1 MYSHLQ
7 VFGEVLALG
16 GERTTA
22 ARATPL
28 FSHSLPD
35 LLSEQA
41 SLRPDALAVIGE
53 NAEASFAVLHARAA
67 RIAAALRRDG
77 IGRGDRVGMLL
88 GNGVEWLEI
97 FFGASMAGAVVVPFS
112 TWSTKAELEF
122 LIADSAISVLFVRP
136 SFLDRDFVADLPE
149 LVGSGRQAEIRTIIV
164 LAPSTAI
171 GLTFDRYLEGI
182 GESGP
187 LPPGQGP
194 AAGDDAVVLYTSGST
209 SRPKGVRLKHFGIIE
224 NGFNIGERQGLR
236 PGDRVFLPTP
246 LFWSYGA
253 ANALP
258 ATLSHGACLV
268 LPDRFEAG
276 AALAMIQRTGCTSI
290 YTLPAITNAML
301 RHVSFDPSKT
311 RTLRTGLTIGS
322 PRDFLAAAED
332 LGVPEL
338 CNIYGATETYG
349 NCAVT
354 RHDWPLQ
361 RRANC
366 QGEPL
371 PGQTFRFRDVETGEL
386 VGPGQPGLVEV
397 FGYVSPGYSGASA
410 ALNADAFTDDGFYRT
425 SDIGFLNPEGAF
437 VFVGRDSDMIKR
449 AGINISPAE
458 IEDVMKTFQGVS
470 QAAVVGVPDAERG
483 ELVIA
488 YVVPRGSETVAPAEL
503 VEHCRGQLSKY
514 KLPDRIEIA
523 EALPLTATGKLQRKE
538 LKKSAAALLA
548 QEAGTTSA

>member
-1 MYSHLQ
+1 M
-7 VFGEVLALG
+7 GE
-16 GERTTA
+16 A
-22 ARATPL
+22 APFAR
-28 FSHSLPD
+28 SLPD
-35 LLSEQA
+35 LLREQA
-41 SLRPDALAVIGE
+41 GVRPDALAVIGE
-53 NAEASFAVLHARAA
+53 NAEASFATLYARAS

-77 IGRGDRVGMLL
+77 IGRGSRIGMLL
-88 GNGVEWLEI
+88 GNGLEWLEI

-112 TWSTKAELEF
+112 TWSTRAELEF
-122 LIADSAISVLFVRP
+122 LIADSAVSVLFCRP
-136 SFLDRDFVADLPE
+136 RFLDRDFETDLAE
-149 LVGSGRQAEIRTIIV
+149 LVRSNRRASLKTIVV

-171 GLTFDRYLEGI
+171 GPTIDRYLDGA
-182 GESGP
+182 GQLQP
-187 LPPGQGP
+187 LPPGEGP
-194 AAGDDAVVLYTSGST
+194 GAGDDAVVLYTSGST
-209 SRPKGVRLKHFGIIE
+209 SRPKGVRLKHSGIIE

-236 PGDRVFLPTP
+236 PDDRVFLPTP

-258 ATLSHGACLV
+258 ATFSHGGCLV

-276 AALAMIQRTGCTSI
+276 AALSMIERAGCTAI

-301 RHVSFDPSKT
+301 RHASFDRSRT

-332 LGVPEL
+332 LGVPHL

-354 RHDWPLQ
+354 KHDWPLR

-366 QGEPL
+366 QGKPL
-371 PGQTFRFRDVETGEL
+371 PGQTFRFRNVETGVL
-386 VGPGQPGLVEV
+386 VPAGQPGLVEV
-397 FGYVSPGYSGASA
+397 SGYVSPGYSGASA
-410 ALNADAFTDDGFYRT
+410 ALNPDAFTEDGFYRT
-425 SDIGFLNPEGAF
+425 GDIGFLDAEGSF

-458 IEDVMKTFQGVS
+458 IEDVMKTFTGVS

-483 ELVIA
+483 ELVVA
-488 YVVPRGSETVAPAEL
+488 YVVPHGGAAVAPAEL
-503 VEHCRGQLSKY
+503 LEHCRKQLSKY

-523 EALPLTATGKLQRKE
+523 EALPLTATGKLQRKD
-538 LKKSAAALLA
+538 LRKSATALLA
-548 QEAGTTSA
+548 QKARAASA